1 MFHSATIDP
10 LPFPF
15 PCRHN
20 LVWLKEQAKKQTEV
34 FGDDSECQDSDE
46 QGIVIKSPEQLQE
59 FRFHI
64 QELRKRYRSEIKK
77 YPENL
82 YSITKI
88 FVSGRFDEDGW
99 DGEEWHGVEITFEY
113 KYTDSI
119 EYVSIGMK
127 DAVVTKNPNL

>member
-10 LPFPF
+10 LPF

-20 LVWLKEQAKKQTEV
+20 LVWLKEQAKKQAEV

-46 QGIVIKSPEQLQE
+46 QGIVIKNSEQLQE

-64 QELRKRYRSEIKK
+64 QELRKRYRSEMKK
-77 YPENL
+77 YLENK

-88 FVSGRFDEDGW
+88 FVSCRFDEDGW

-113 KYTDSI
+113 KYTDSV
-119 EYVSIGMK
+119 EYISIGMK